1 MQRPKLLDLYCGE
14 GGCSMGYH
22 LAGFDVT
29 GVDIVKMDRYPFEFV
44 RASALSLPL
53 SYLAQF
59 DVIAASPPCKVH
71 TAMKMFSSSHHKDL
85 VPATRSLLNFSGKPW
100 VMENVPG
107 APMIDPITLCGSMFG
122 LFVRRHRLFES
133 NVALT
138 QPTCRHAEQKAASPG
153 FKVLQYHSGS
163 PREHTSSVVSV
174 YGRGNGYGE
183 GETELWR
190 KVMDMPWA
198 SKDGLAQAIPPA
210 YTKFIGS
217 QLMAHIGAD
226 PALMA
231 R

>member
-29 GVDIVKMDRYPFEFV
+29 GVDIVRMERYPFEFV
-44 RASALSLPL
+44 QASALSLPA
-53 SYLAQF
+53 SYLLQF
-59 DVIAASPPCKVH
+59 DAIAASPPCKVH
-71 TAMKMFSSSHHKDL
+71 TAMRMFSSAHHRDL
-85 VPATRSLLNFSGKPW
+85 LPATRSLLNFVGKPF

-107 APMIDPITLCGSMFG
+107 APMIRPITLCGSMFG
-122 LFVRRHRLFES
+122 LNVRRHRLFES
-133 NVALT
+133 NIKLE
-138 QPTCRHAEQKAASPG
+138 QPKCDHAGQKANSPG
-153 FKVLQYHSGS
+153 YKVLQYHSGQ
-163 PREHTSSVVSV
+163 PREHTASVVSV

-210 YTKFIGS
+210 YTKFIGQ
-217 QLMAHIGAD
+217 QLLAHLGYD
-226 PALMA
+226 PAALA